1 MDDTM
6 QMIDSR
12 ARVAAGFAAMTVV
25 AILSCL
31 FYAGFG
37 GVPLV

>member
-1 MDDTM
+1 MDDTL

-12 ARVAAGFAAMTVV
+12 TRLAAGLAAMTVV

-37 GVPLV
+37 GVPVV

>member
-1 MDDTM
+1 MDTL

-31 FYAGFG
+31 FYAGFS
-37 GVPLV
+37 GVPLA